1 MSIDETALALIIE
14 KIPYLRENGVSRI
27 KCGDIEVEILPLL
40 PGQAIDEIADTERP
54 VADQKA
60 EPFDSICKRIMNNEY
75 AAVEMEV
82 DDD

>member
-27 KCGDIEVEILPLL
+27 KCGGVEVEILPLL
-40 PGQAIDEIADTERP
+40 PGQVIDELADTEP
-54 VADQKA
+54 SPASETA